1 MLKNITVFIYFS
13 ATRKHP
19 MTRPIAAPVRSD
31 NRASF
36 ARPNFPLSLAW
47 TSSGFVLIAARFLRF
62 EGVVI
67 QSFAS
72 LHRLSVTLEKVNEKL
87 NQSKN
92 N

>member
-1 MLKNITVFIYFS
+1 
-13 ATRKHP
+13 
-19 MTRPIAAPVRSD
+19 MTRPIAVPVRSD

-36 ARPNFPLSLAW
+36 VRPNIPLSLAW
-47 TSSGFVLIAARFLRF
+47 ILSGVVLIAARFPGF

-72 LHRLSVTLEKVNEKL
+72 LHRQCVTLEKVNEKL